1 MIKEMNLLDEY
12 FKAIKNRKK
21 TVEIRLYDVKRKNLK
36 VNDIIRFNNRL
47 TNEKIDCKVLKLI
60 KYDNLEELLKNG
72 DVSNSK
78 EEILNIYSLDEIN
91 KYGLLAIYIEVV

>member
-12 FKAIKNRKK
+12 FKEVKNRKK
-21 TVEIRLYDVKRKNLK
+21 TVEVRLYDVKRKSIK

-47 TNEKIDCKVLKLI
+47 TNEKIDCKVIKLI
-60 KYDNLEELLKNG
+60 KYDNLEELLKNS

>member
-12 FKAIKNRKK
+12 FKEVKNRKK
-21 TVEIRLYDVKRKNLK
+21 TVEVRLYDVKRKSIK

-47 TNEKIDCKVLKLI
+47 TNEKIDCKVIKLI
-60 KYDNLEELLKNG
+60 KYDNLEELLKNS

-78 EEILNIYSLDEIN
+78 EEILNIYSLDETN

>member
-12 FKAIKNRKK
+12 FKAVKSKK
-21 TVEIRLYDVKRKNLK
+21 KIVEVRLYDVKRKNLK

-60 KYDNLEELLKNG
+60 KYDNLEELLKNS

-78 EEILNIYSLDEIN
+78 EEILNLYSLDEIN

>member
-12 FKAIKNRKK
+12 FKAVKSRKK
-21 TVEIRLYDVKRKNLK
+21 IVEVRLYDVKRKNLK

-47 TNEKIDCKVLKLI
+47 TNEKIDCKVIKLI
-60 KYDNLEELLKNG
+60 KYDNLEELLKNS

>member
-12 FKAIKNRKK
+12 FKAVKSKK
-21 TVEIRLYDVKRKNLK
+21 KIVEVRLYDVKRKNLK

>member
-1 MIKEMNLLDEY
+1 MIKEMNLLNEY
-12 FKAIKNRKK
+12 FEAIKNK
-21 TVEIRLYDVKRKNLK
+21 TKIVEVRLYDVKRKSIK

-47 TNEKIDCKVLKLI
+47 TNEKIDCKVIKLI
-60 KYDNLEELLKNG
+60 KYDNLEELLKNS

>member
-12 FKAIKNRKK
+12 FKEVKNRKK
-21 TVEIRLYDVKRKNLK
+21 TVEVRLYDVKRKSIK

-47 TNEKIDCKVLKLI
+47 TNEKIDCKVLKLV
-60 KYDNLEELLKNG
+60 KYDNLEELLNNI

-78 EEILNIYSLDEIN
+78 EEILDIYSLDEIN

>member
-12 FKAIKNRKK
+12 FKAVKSKKK
-21 TVEIRLYDVKRKNLK
+21 TVEVRLYDVKRKNLK
-36 VNDIIRFNNRL
+36 FNDIIRFNNRL
-47 TNEKIDCKVLKLI
+47 TNEKIDCKVVKLI
-60 KYDNLEELLKNG
+60 KYDNLEELLKNC

>member
-12 FKAIKNRKK
+12 FKAVKSKK
-21 TVEIRLYDVKRKNLK
+21 KIVEVRLYDVKRKNLK

-60 KYDNLEELLKNG
+60 KYDNLEELLKNS

>member
-12 FKAIKNRKK
+12 FKAVKNRKEI
-21 TVEIRLYDVKRKNLK
+21 VEVRLYDVKRKNLK

-47 TNEKIDCKVLKLI
+47 TNEKIDCKVIKLI
-60 KYDNLEELLKNG
+60 KYDNLEELLKNS
-72 DVSNSK
+72 DVSNSR

>member
-12 FKAIKNRKK
+12 FKAVKSKK
-21 TVEIRLYDVKRKNLK
+21 KIVEVRLYDVKRKNLK

-47 TNEKIDCKVLKLI
+47 TNEKIDCRVLKLI
-60 KYDNLEELLKNG
+60 KYDNLEELLKNN

>member
-12 FKAIKNRKK
+12 FKAVKSRKK
-21 TVEIRLYDVKRKNLK
+21 TVEVRLYDVKRKNLK

>member
-12 FKAIKNRKK
+12 FKAVKNRKK
-21 TVEIRLYDVKRKNLK
+21 IVEVRLYDVKRKNLK

-78 EEILNIYSLDEIN
+78 EEILNLYSLDEIN

>member
-12 FKAIKNRKK
+12 FKAVKSKK
-21 TVEIRLYDVKRKNLK
+21 KIVEVRLYDVKRKNLK

-47 TNEKIDCKVLKLI
+47 TNEKIDCKVLKLV
-60 KYDNLEELLKNG
+60 KYDNLEELLNNI

-78 EEILNIYSLDEIN
+78 EEILDIYSLDEIN

>member
-12 FKAIKNRKK
+12 FKAVKSKK
-21 TVEIRLYDVKRKNLK
+21 KIVEVRLYDVKRKNLK

-47 TNEKIDCKVLKLI
+47 TNEKIDCKVIKLI
-60 KYDNLEELLKNG
+60 KYDNLEELLKNS

>member
-12 FKAIKNRKK
+12 FKAVKSKK
-21 TVEIRLYDVKRKNLK
+21 KIVEVRLYDVKRKNLK

-47 TNEKIDCKVLKLI
+47 TNEKIDCRVLKLI
-60 KYDNLEELLKNG
+60 KYDNLEELLKNN

-91 KYGLLAIYIEVV
+91 NYGLLAIYIEVV

>member
-1 MIKEMNLLDEY
+1 MIKEMNLLNEY
-12 FKAIKNRKK
+12 FEAVKGKK
-21 TVEIRLYDVKRKNLK
+21 KIVEVRLYDVKRKSIK

-47 TNEKIDCKVLKLI
+47 TNEKIDCKVIKLI

>member
-12 FKAIKNRKK
+12 FKAVKNRKK
-21 TVEIRLYDVKRKNLK
+21 TVEVRLYDVKRKSIK

-47 TNEKIDCKVLKLI
+47 TNEKIDCKVIKLI

>member
-12 FKAIKNRKK
+12 FKEVKNRKK
-21 TVEIRLYDVKRKNLK
+21 TVEVRLYDVKRKNLK

-47 TNEKIDCKVLKLI
+47 TNEKIDCKVIKLI
-60 KYDNLEELLKNG
+60 KYDNLEELLKNS

>member
-12 FKAIKNRKK
+12 FKEVKNRKK
-21 TVEIRLYDVKRKNLK
+21 TVEVRLYDVKRKSIK

-60 KYDNLEELLKNG
+60 KYDNLEELLKNS

>member
-1 MIKEMNLLDEY
+1 MIKEMNLLNEY
-12 FKAIKNRKK
+12 FEEIKNRKK
-21 TVEIRLYDVKRKNLK
+21 TVEVRLYDVQRKNLK

-47 TNEKIDCKVLKLI
+47 TNEKIDCKVIKLI
-60 KYDNLEELLKNG
+60 KYDNLEELLKNS

>member
-12 FKAIKNRKK
+12 FKAVKSKK
-21 TVEIRLYDVKRKNLK
+21 KIVEVRLYDVKRKNLK

-47 TNEKIDCKVLKLI
+47 TNEKIDCKVIKLI

>member
-12 FKAIKNRKK
+12 FKAVKNRKK
-21 TVEIRLYDVKRKNLK
+21 IVEVRLYDVKRKNLK

-47 TNEKIDCKVLKLI
+47 TNEKIDCKVIKLI
-60 KYDNLEELLKNG
+60 KYDNLEELLKNS

-78 EEILNIYSLDEIN
+78 EEILNLYSLDEIN

>member
-12 FKAIKNRKK
+12 FKAVKNRKEI
-21 TVEIRLYDVKRKNLK
+21 VEVRLYDVKRKNLK

>member
-12 FKAIKNRKK
+12 FKAVKSKK
-21 TVEIRLYDVKRKNLK
+21 KIVEVRLYDVKRKNLK

-60 KYDNLEELLKNG
+60 KYDNLEELLKNS
-72 DVSNSK
+72 DVSNSR

>member
-12 FKAIKNRKK
+12 FKAVKNRKK
-21 TVEIRLYDVKRKNLK
+21 IVEVRLYDVKRKNLK

-47 TNEKIDCKVLKLI
+47 TNEKIDCKVIKLI
-60 KYDNLEELLKNG
+60 KYDNLEELLKNS

>member
-1 MIKEMNLLDEY
+1 MIETE
-12 FKAIKNRKK
+12 NRKK
-21 TVEIRLYDVKRKNLK
+21 IVEVRLYDVKRKNLK

-60 KYDNLEELLKNG
+60 KYDNLEELLKNS
-72 DVSNSK
+72 DVSNSR

>member
-12 FKAIKNRKK
+12 FKAVKSKK
-21 TVEIRLYDVKRKNLK
+21 KIVEIRLYDVKRKNLK

-47 TNEKIDCKVLKLI
+47 TNEKIDCKVIKLI